1 MLFKK
6 IKELITQN
14 ENIKKIELIDLKNA
28 NSEHTKGRSTGAI
41 ETINNLN
48 EKLKKILKKEKE
60 SAFIVLNSL
69 KETLDE
75 IENEFLKI
83 EAIWLKTERNLSFDY
98 GKISITKI
106 WYEIFLNDLYDIL
119 NSIVF
124 GE

>member
-48 EKLKKILKKEKE
+48 EKLKKVLKKEKE

-119 NSIVF
+119 NSVVF